1 MRESQPENSYP
12 MNTAL
17 RSGRQAPAEAAII
30 MPSSLGT
37 VLVVEDEEGIREVIA
52 MLLSHL
58 NYSVIC
64 AACGADAIEKF
75 KKHQGSIDVLLTDVV
90 MPGMNGLKVAET
102 LAALD
107 PDLKIIIMSG
117 YPGGDGSEERGVPFL
132 QKPFT
137 SEKLAKTLRELMDQ
151 RIRECPLD
159 RKSVV

>member
-1 MRESQPENSYP
+1 MSDRQPENSYP
-12 MNTAL
+12 MNAAL

-30 MPSSLGT
+30 MPGSLGT
-37 VLVVEDEEGIREVIA
+37 VLLVEDEEGIREVTS

-75 KKHQGSIDVLLTDVV
+75 RKHQGSINVLLTDVV
-90 MPGMNGLKVAET
+90 MPGMTGLKLAQT
-102 LAALD
+102 LAGMD

-117 YPGGDGSEERGVPFL
+117 YSGEDCGQENALPFL

-137 SEKLAKTLRELMDQ
+137 REKLATILGAVMESSVRAY
-151 RIRECPLD
+151 PLH
-159 RKSVV
+159 

>member
-1 MRESQPENSYP
+1 MSNRQPENSYP

-30 MPSSLGT
+30 MPGSLGT
-37 VLVVEDEEGIREVIA
+37 VLLVEDEEGIREVTS

-75 KKHQGSIDVLLTDVV
+75 RKHQGAINVLLTDVV
-90 MPGMNGLKVAET
+90 MPGMSGLKLAQT
-102 LAALD
+102 LGAMD
-107 PDLKIIIMSG
+107 PGLKIIVMSG
-117 YPGGDGSEERGVPFL
+117 YSGEDCAQEHALPFL

-137 SEKLAKTLRELMDQ
+137 KEKLAKILCGVMASSLPAY
-151 RIRECPLD
+151 PLH
-159 RKSVV
+159 

>member
-37 VLVVEDEEGIREVIA
+37 VLLVEDEEGIREVTA

-58 NYSVIC
+58 KYSVIC

-75 KKHQGSIDVLLTDVV
+75 QKHQGSIDVLLTDVV
-90 MPGMNGLKVAET
+90 MPGMNGLKLAKT
-102 LAALD
+102 LAAMD
-107 PDLKIIIMSG
+107 PDLKVIIMSG
-117 YPGGDGSEERGVPFL
+117 YPGEDDSEETAVPFL

-137 SEKLAKTLRELMDQ
+137 SEKLAKLLRAVMDHT
-151 RIRECPLD
+151 IRECPLH
-159 RKSVV
+159 

>member
-1 MRESQPENSYP
+1 MRDRQPENSYP

-17 RSGRQAPAEAAII
+17 RSGREAPAEAAII

-37 VLVVEDEEGIREVIA
+37 VLLVEDEEGIREVTA

-58 NYSVIC
+58 KYSVIC

-75 KKHQGSIDVLLTDVV
+75 QKHQGSIHVLLTDVV
-90 MPGMNGLKVAET
+90 MPGMNGLKLAKT

-117 YPGGDGSEERGVPFL
+117 YPGEDGSEEKGIPFL

-137 SEKLAKTLRELMDQ
+137 TEKLAKILREVMDNA
-151 RIRECPLD
+151 IRECPLH
-159 RKSVV
+159 